1 MNKLLNMHKHELLEF
16 YQLINLYKTT
26 YKDDSLDKLLI
37 DVEILYGEI
46 THTDIKQ
53 QSNPRQA
60 GRKTK
65 YTEEQNQ
72 QIIDLRKSGV
82 SLRNIANETGFSLG
96 HIQTVL
102 KK

>member
-1 MNKLLNMHKHELLEF
+1 MHKHELLEF
-16 YQLINLYKTT
+16 YQLIKLYQTT
-26 YKDDSLDKLLI
+26 YKDDGLDELLAN
-37 DVEILYGEI
+37 VEILYEEI

-72 QIIDLRKSGV
+72 QIIDLRQNGV
-82 SLRNIANETGFSLG
+82 SLRKQDF
-96 HIQTVL
+96 H
-102 KK
+102 